1 MTKPVICTPSL
12 LLRESVGGIE
22 KLTWEYIKEKGIIV
36 TAQNAKTP
44 SRRVV
49 DITPALESFFSPLSG
64 STGSLL
70 PRWTK
75 LPSVRRLDR
84 LRTIV
89 EKKAELFPWKKGWL
103 RHSFCSYLYAQTSDE
118 GYVSRQAGNSPA
130 IIHQR
135 YKELVTKAE
144 AGAYFAIR
152 A

>member
-1 MTKPVICTPSL
+1 LIGLCFQ
-12 LLRESVGGIE
+12 G
-22 KLTWEYIKEKGIIV
+22 

-49 DITPALESFFSPLSG
+49 DITPALESFLSQLRG

-75 LPSVRRLDR
+75 GPSARRLDR
-84 LRTIV
+84 LRDLV
-89 EKKAELFPWKKGWL
+89 EEKAGLQPWKRDWL

-118 GYVSRQAGNSPA
+118 DYVSHQAGNSPA

-135 YKELVTKAE
+135 YKVLVTKAE
-144 AGAYFAIR
+144 AVAYFAIR